1 MIMYNVTVMV
11 EEGIATT
18 WLGWMNQ
25 HHIPDVMATGFFVSH
40 RVCRLME
47 PAPEPGTT
55 TYAIQY
61 YCTDRKQL
69 QAYLDQKAP
78 ALRQAHHEMF
88 GERAQS
94 FRTVLEILD
103 PLNPSI
109 G

>member
-18 WLGWMNQ
+18 WLDWMNQ
-25 HHIPDVMATGFFVSH
+25 HHIPEVMATGFFVSH

-47 PAPEPGTT
+47 PPPEPGTV

-61 YCTDRKQL
+61 FCSDRQHL
-69 QAYLDQKAP
+69 QAYLDQKAS
-78 ALRQAHHEMF
+78 ALRQAHQDLF
-88 GERAQS
+88 GERAQA
-94 FRTVLEILD
+94 FRTVLEILV
-103 PLNPSI
+103 PLNPSA